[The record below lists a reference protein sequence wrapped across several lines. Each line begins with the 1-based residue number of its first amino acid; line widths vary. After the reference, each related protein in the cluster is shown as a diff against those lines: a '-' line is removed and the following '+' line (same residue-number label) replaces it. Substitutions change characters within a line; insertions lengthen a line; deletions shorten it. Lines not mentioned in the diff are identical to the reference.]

1 MTSIV
6 AISTEEG
13 VYLGGDL
20 AGSNGHNI
28 GEVSQSK
35 VFGVGEFLV
44 GYCGSFRAGQI
55 VEHAWRP
62 PARSEGVCDYN
73 YLVLEV
79 IPSLMVILE
88 GNGFGGHDGTEVKG
102 GNFVLVYGGRV
113 YEVQSDYSILE
124 WAQPVVC
131 LGSGGD
137 VTESI
142 CTGMLIVNERLT
154 KNKKLKGP
162 EIIATAL
169 LLTSYKIAS
178 VSGIGPVLF
187 QKALEDLEEEE

>member
-35 VFGVGEFLV
+35 VFCVGEFLV
-44 GYCGSFRAGQI
+44 GYSGSFRAGQI
-55 VEHAWRP
+55 VEYSWSP
-62 PARSEGVCDYN
+62 PDRILGVCDYN
-73 YLVLEV
+73 YLVLQI

-88 GNGFGGHDGTEVKG
+88 GSGFGGYDGTEVKG
-102 GNFVLVYGGRV
+102 GNFLLVYEGRV
-113 YEVQSDYSILE
+113 YEVQEDYSILE
-124 WAQPVVC
+124 WVQPVVC

-142 CTGMLIVNERLT
+142 CTGMLVVNEHLT

-169 LLTSYKIAS
+169 TLTSHKIAS
-178 VSGIGPVLF
+178 VSGVGPILF
-187 QKALEDLEEEE
+187 QEVSNNLGGR